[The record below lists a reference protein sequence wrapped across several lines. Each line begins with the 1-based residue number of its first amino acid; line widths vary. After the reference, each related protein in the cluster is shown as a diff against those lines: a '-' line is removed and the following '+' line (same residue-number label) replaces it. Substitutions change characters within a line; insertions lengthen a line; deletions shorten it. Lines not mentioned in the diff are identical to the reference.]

1 MKRTASL
8 KTEILAVGTELL
20 TPYFQDTNSL
30 FLIERL
36 NDLGIE
42 VDFKTIVTDD
52 REDLVGCFRTAMK
65 RSRLIIAMGG
75 LGPTEDDRTREVAA
89 KVLGRKLVLNQAVS
103 RSIRDRFRR
112 RGVPMTSSNRKQCYV
127 LEGSEVLM
135 NPNGTAPGLWIAYG
149 SKMLVLLP
157 GPPHELKPMFEKDVL
172 PRLRALGSGFTLRR
186 VLKITGIG
194 ESLME
199 NRIREVYA
207 KLPPEVNITTLASP
221 GELQIRLAV
230 SGVGDPAGSEAV
242 LGTVE
247 KLLLK
252 KLGDSV
258 YSRTGE
264 TMEAVVGAL
273 LRSRGKTLACAESC
287 TGGLL
292 SHRLTNVPGSSSYFL
307 EGVVSY
313 SNESKIRLLG
323 VSPSL
328 IREHGAVSGP
338 VAEAMALGAM
348 QGSGSDYGLSITGIA
363 GPDGGT
369 EAKPVGLVFTGLVWH
384 KGSAVTKNVFF
395 GKRELV
401 KFQSTQKALDML
413 RRRLQEKEI

>member
-1 MKRTASL
+1 MKRTADL
-8 KTEILAVGTELL
+8 RTEILAVGTELL

-36 NDLGIE
+36 NDLGIG
-42 VDFKTIVTDD
+42 VSFKTIVTDN
-52 REDLVGCFRTAMK
+52 REDLVNCFRTAVK
-65 RSRLIIAMGG
+65 RSRLIIAVGG
-75 LGPTEDDRTREVAA
+75 LGPTEDDRTREAA
-89 KVLGRKLVLNQAVS
+89 AEVLGRKLVFNKTVS
-103 RSIRDRFRR
+103 KSVHERFRR
-112 RGVPMTSSNRKQCYV
+112 RGVPMSSSNRKQCYV
-127 LEGSEVLM
+127 IEGAEVLM
-135 NPNGTAPGLWIAYG
+135 NPNGTAPGLWIASG
-149 SKMLVLLP
+149 SKRLVLLP
-157 GPPHELKPMFEKDVL
+157 GPPHELKPMFEKEVW
-172 PRLRALGSGFTLRR
+172 PRLRAVRSGFTLRR

-194 ESLME
+194 ESMME
-199 NRIREVYA
+199 NRIRAVYA
-207 KLPPEVNITTLASP
+207 NLPPEVNITTLASP

-338 VAEAMALGAM
+338 VAEAMALGVM
-348 QGSGSDYGLSITGIA
+348 RRSGSDYGLSISGIA

-369 EAKPVGLVFTGLVWH
+369 ATKPVGLVFTGLAWRN
-384 KGSAVTKNVFF
+384 GAAVEKNLFF
-395 GKRELV
+395 GRRELV

-413 RRRLQEKEI
+413 RRRLLEKET